1 MSSMSSSGLAAEIKS
16 KTGQFVLVLQG
27 GGALGAYQAGIYEA
41 LHEAGIEPDWTV
53 GTSIGAINA
62 SLIAGNPPEDRVA
75 RLKQFWAKV
84 EQNSL
89 FDRLPL
95 PFAIQKALANASVV
109 NSGVAGFFAPNPVAF
124 LGPDVLL
131 GAEAAGYYSTRPLE
145 TTLGSLVD
153 FDYLARGPVRLTVG
167 AANVRTSQMRYFD
180 SREMPLSVK
189 HVLASGALP
198 PAFPAIRIGDALYWD
213 GGILSNTPVEVVF
226 DDMPRRNSLVVAVH
240 LWNPDGADP
249 KTIGAVNHR
258 LKDLQYASRTSTH
271 ISRQR
276 QIHRLRHIV
285 AELAARLPPEARE
298 DKAIREMAAYG
309 CLTNMHVVRLLAPD
323 LDHADESK
331 DIDFSREGIA
341 ARWRAGLEDA
351 RRMIAQAP
359 WEKPVDPLAGF
370 HLHEMNPERGIL

>member
-1 MSSMSSSGLAAEIKS
+1 MSSMSSSGLAAEIRS

-95 PFAIQKALANASVV
+95 PSAIQKALANASVV

>member
-1 MSSMSSSGLAAEIKS
+1 MSLPSSSGLAAEIRS

-95 PFAIQKALANASVV
+95 PSAIQKALANASVV

>member
-95 PFAIQKALANASVV
+95 PSAIQKALANASVV

>member
-95 PFAIQKALANASVV
+95 PSAIQKALANASVV

-198 PAFPAIRIGDALYWD
+198 PAFPAIRIGDDLYWD

>member
-1 MSSMSSSGLAAEIKS
+1 MTSLSPSSLAAEIKG

-27 GGALGAYQAGIYEA
+27 GGALGAYQAGVYEA
-41 LHEAGIEPDWTV
+41 LHEAGLEPDWTV

>member
-1 MSSMSSSGLAAEIKS
+1 MSSMSSSGLAAEIRS

-95 PFAIQKALANASVV
+95 PSAIQKALANASVV

-145 TTLGSLVD
+145 STLGSLID
-153 FDYLARGPVRLTVG
+153 FDYLAHGPVRLTVG